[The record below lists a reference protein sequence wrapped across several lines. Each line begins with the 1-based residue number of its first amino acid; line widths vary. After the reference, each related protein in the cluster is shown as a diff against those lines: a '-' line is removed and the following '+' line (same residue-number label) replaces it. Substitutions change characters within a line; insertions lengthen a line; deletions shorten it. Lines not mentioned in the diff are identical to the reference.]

1 MATARRNQARI
12 RRGIIDALIWVQSLT
27 RAPTVNNC
35 PASCTSRVYAFDPN
49 LVNYA
54 ASCASKMLVS
64 AALASH
70 PALSVARRLCCEHC
84 DNGSRYRAAMEV
96 AERCLSGWLE
106 HLRRTVCA
114 ACLRRVAKAAGS
126 IAGER
131 LCGGASSPHRW
142 HRHTRCGIQPE
153 RAVWHESAA
162 GRPRRRIQA
171 LVRPAACSARPHV
184 LRERTA
190 SSAVRHSVHSQ

>member
-1 MATARRNQARI
+1 MATARRKQARI

-70 PALSVARRLCCEHC
+70 HALSVARRLRCERC
-84 DNGSRYRAAMEV
+84 DNGSRYRAAME
-96 AERCLSGWLE
+96 G
-106 HLRRTVCA
+106 RRALPVGLGVSICA
-114 ACLRRVAKAAGS
+114 ALY
-126 IAGER
+126 
-131 LCGGASSPHRW
+131 
-142 HRHTRCGIQPE
+142 
-153 RAVWHESAA
+153 
-162 GRPRRRIQA
+162 
-171 LVRPAACSARPHV
+171 V
-184 LRERTA
+184 LRA
-190 SSAVRHSVHSQ
+190 CAA

>member
-1 MATARRNQARI
+1 MATARRKQARI

-27 RAPTVNNC
+27 SAPTVNNC

-70 PALSVARRLCCEHC
+70 HALSVARRLCCEHC

-106 HLRRTVCA
+106 HLR
-114 ACLRRVAKAAGS
+114 
-126 IAGER
+126 
-131 LCGGASSPHRW
+131 
-142 HRHTRCGIQPE
+142 
-153 RAVWHESAA
+153 
-162 GRPRRRIQA
+162 A
-171 LVRPAACSARPHV
+171 LYV
-184 LRERTA
+184 LRA
-190 SSAVRHSVHSQ
+190 CGA